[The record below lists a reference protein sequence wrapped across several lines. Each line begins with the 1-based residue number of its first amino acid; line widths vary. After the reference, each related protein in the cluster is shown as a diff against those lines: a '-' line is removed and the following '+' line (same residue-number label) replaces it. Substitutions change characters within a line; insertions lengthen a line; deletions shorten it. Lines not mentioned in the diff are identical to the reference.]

1 MGFFKAAQRRWTGRV
16 VKDYGVVSDRS
27 VRGAHRTLAVVLS
40 EHDGPR
46 IYVRESWRRF
56 FAFAFRVN
64 FIERNRDEAT
74 RLRAIID
81 DALGSM

>member
-1 MGFFKAAQRRWTGRV
+1 MGFFKKAQRLWTGRV

-46 IYVRESWRRF
+46 LYLRESWRKF
-56 FAFAFRVN
+56 LAFRVN
-64 FIERNRDEAT
+64 FIELNRDEAT
-74 RLRAIID
+74 RLKVIID
-81 DALGSM
+81 DALGEM